1 MPTPRKPRAP
11 RKKPATAPGNAAR
24 GEHSFELGGRTY
36 LLRPSMEAVN
46 AIEDALDLSS
56 AQILARANAS
66 ALRLAEVAVIMAELV
81 RAGAA
86 ADDAMTRG
94 VSPAGMEPLVYEKGV
109 AGLMPFLTLL
119 FLEVV
124 SGGRDREG
132 NVAAV
137 SMTTGTT
144 TTTA

>member
-11 RKKPATAPGNAAR
+11 RAKPGTSPGNAAR
-24 GEHSFELGGRTY
+24 GEHSLELGGRTY

-86 ADDAMTRG
+86 ADDAMTKG
-94 VSPAGMEPLVYEKGV
+94 VSPAGMEPLVYERGV

-144 TTTA
+144 TTA